1 MKKQSQ
7 STTKAHTER
16 VDLARIRAVLSNME
30 GTCAYLSGQLETA
43 SGMLDA
49 FEIESLPDVAYL
61 WPALLEH
68 RKTLGMALSITLKDC
83 ECLSGAAGVMT
94 LGVPKKSLSLGVLQA
109 QEHQERVKALLTRL
123 AGWPVGL
130 DIVEVQV

>member
-30 GTCAYLSGQLETA
+30 GTCLFLAGQLEAA

-49 FEIESLPDVAYL
+49 YEMEGLPDVSYL
-61 WPALLEH
+61 WPALLKN
-68 RKTLGMALSITLKDC
+68 RKTLGMALSISLKDC
-83 ECLSGAAGVMT
+83 ECLGGAAGVLV
-94 LGVPKKSLSLGVLQA
+94 LGAPKRSLSLGVLMAPEYQTRI
-109 QEHQERVKALLTRL
+109 HALLERL

-130 DIVEVQV
+130 DIQEVRA

>member
-1 MKKQSQ
+1 MEKHSQ
-7 STTKAHTER
+7 NRIGHAEK
-16 VDLARIRAVLSNME
+16 VDLTRIRAVLSNME
-30 GTCAYLSGQLETA
+30 GTCAFLAGQLEAA
-43 SGMLDA
+43 SGLLDA
-49 FEIESLPDVAYL
+49 YEMEGLPDVSYL

-68 RKTLGMALSITLKDC
+68 RKTLGMSVSIALKDC